1 MEKDLVSMCTE
12 AERLLT
18 HYLSALS
25 IYHKAALSVVVLA
38 DSRKYNEA
46 LELKERAFQ
55 MLARA
60 REGYWS
66 HVEQHGCRRT
76 VAAESGG
83 AERATGQSAVAGQ
96 FHSSSRTA
104 TYR

>member
-1 MEKDLVSMCTE
+1 
-12 AERLLT
+12 
-18 HYLSALS
+18 
-25 IYHKAALSVVVLA
+25 
-38 DSRKYNEA
+38 
-46 LELKERAFQ
+46 

-60 REGYWS
+60 REGYWN

-76 VAAESGG
+76 IAAESGG

-96 FHSSSRTA
+96 VHSSSRTA